1 MEGIGAEWSR
11 CNGKKM
17 YRKNLG
23 CFKTCTPVIF
33 FHVLNT
39 ASKSTMIAE
48 TRDILHLA
56 KEIADVDGMS
66 DAYVYLN
73 REIPE
78 ISIRV
83 SVPKIPGQD
92 TTIYQGWNN
101 RKQWYRK
108 CMHLECAITDK
119 EMIEDLCELA
129 KTQNLFTQ
137 TLGKKSQGDD
147 YE

>member
-1 MEGIGAEWSR
+1 MKDDDAELEHPTVYFTIAISTDEEPEEVMEGIGAEWSR

-23 CFKTCTPVIF
+23 CFKTCTLVIF

-92 TTIYQGWNN
+92 TTIYQG
-101 RKQWYRK
+101 
-108 CMHLECAITDK
+108 
-119 EMIEDLCELA
+119 
-129 KTQNLFTQ
+129 
-137 TLGKKSQGDD
+137 
-147 YE
+147 

>member
-1 MEGIGAEWSR
+1 MEGTDAEWIR

-23 CFKTCTPVIF
+23 YSRTCTPVIF

-39 ASKSTMIAE
+39 ASKITMIAE

-92 TTIYQGWNN
+92 TAIYQGWNN
-101 RKQWYRK
+101 KRQWYRK
-108 CMHLECAITDK
+108 YVHLEVAEENK
-119 EMIEDLCELA
+119 EIVEDLCEIT
-129 KTQNLFTQ
+129 KTLNIITCQW
-137 TLGKKSQGDD
+137 KKR
-147 YE
+147 